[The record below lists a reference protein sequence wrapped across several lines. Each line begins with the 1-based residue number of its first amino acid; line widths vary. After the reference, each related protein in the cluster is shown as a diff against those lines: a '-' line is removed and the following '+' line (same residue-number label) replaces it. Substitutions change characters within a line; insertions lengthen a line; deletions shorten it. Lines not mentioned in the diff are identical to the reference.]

1 MGFDQI
7 SASPLTWPSGWAR
20 TPADRRR
27 RAKFNVGRRE
37 LSVINGTDR
46 VLAELRAL
54 GVQSGGFIVST
65 NLLLRRDGLHR
76 SDQREPIDPGA
87 AVYWEIR
94 GKPSSV
100 MAIDHYDRVADN
112 LGAIAATLEA
122 LRAVSR
128 HGGGAIL
135 ERAFTGFTALPPP
148 LVPNRTP
155 WQILG
160 IGEGADAQTID
171 AAWRGKIRQ
180 FRTTNPSGDHVDE
193 SSVNAARDACLKT
206 LESTK

>member
-1 MGFDQI
+1 MAFDQI
-7 SASPLTWPSGWAR
+7 SASPLTWPAGWGR
-20 TPADRRR
+20 TPKDKRR
-27 RAKFNVGRRE
+27 RAKFNVDRRE

-54 GVQSGGFIVST
+54 GVASGGFIVST

-87 AVYWEIR
+87 AVYWEIQ

-160 IGEGADAQTID
+160 LGEGASEAAID

-180 FRTTNPSGDHVDE
+180 FRITNPGGDHVDE
-193 SSVNAARDACLKT
+193 PGVNAARDAALK
-206 LESTK
+206 LVRP